1 MFSGEGFTFLLSQID
16 AVTGQKIFY
25 KDIPLLVKKLAAYLW
40 NAGLRKGDVLCV
52 IAQNH
57 IYYPLVYLAV
67 MSIGGVITDVNPSYR
82 KGRFCLPSVLLLI
95 IKRSVHVVDPM

>member
-1 MFSGEGFTFLLSQID
+1 MK
-16 AVTGQKIFY
+16 KI
-25 KDIPLLVKKLAAYLW
+25 AAYLW
-40 NAGLRKGDVLCV
+40 KAGLRKGDVLCV

-82 KGRFCLPSVLLLI
+82 KGRFFLPLVLLLI
-95 IKRSVHVVDPM
+95 IKRGVHVDPM